1 MTLETK
7 YERQCRVKF
16 HELVTGLEHEG
27 GYSKSQIGTVMVV
40 MECDKD
46 EAIKLL
52 KASEDYYYPDWS
64 QWTWLEF
71 RDLFQE
77 VKAVYA

>member
-1 MTLETK
+1 
-7 YERQCRVKF
+7 
-16 HELVTGLEHEG
+16 
-27 GYSKSQIGTVMVV
+27 MVV

-52 KASEDYYYPDWS
+52 KASENYWYPDWS
-64 QWTWLEF
+64 EYTWLEF

-77 VKAVYA
+77 VKAVCV